1 MPTNVLLPKWGMG
14 MNDGTIVKWLKQE
27 GDPVEE
33 GDPLCEIESAKV
45 NADVE
50 APGAGT
56 LAQVVVPEGMTV
68 DTGSLLAVILAA
80 GEQAE
85 LPAPLSLR
93 VPASAASPAASAPV
107 SPAPAPGG
115 RRQVTP
121 IARRLARE
129 LGVDVDTVAGT
140 GPGGRVV
147 EGDVRAAAES
157 RGREEPGEPGVEVRE
172 VIKLSGLRATIA
184 RRMTES
190 GAAPTVTLT
199 HEADVTETVAIQRRL
214 VREWRP
220 HRIRPQ
226 YQDLVL
232 AATARALAEHP
243 GMNAHLVGGEI
254 RVLLDINLGFAVSVP
269 GGLIV
274 PVIRD
279 AGAKSALEIARE
291 VRRIMSREKA
301 NELHVDDMRGGT
313 FVVTNLGAVDVDA
326 FDPLLDPPMIGILG
340 VGRVVEKPA
349 VVDGEVVV
357 RSMCYLSL
365 TFDHRA
371 VDGYP
376 AGEFLRTVTRNLASP
391 DWMVDND

>member
-14 MNDGTIVKWLKQE
+14 MNDGTVVKWLKEE

-56 LAQVVVPEGMTV
+56 LARVVVPEGMTV

-93 VPASAASPAASAPV
+93 VPASAAPPAASAPV
-107 SPAPAPGG
+107 SPAAPAPAPGG

-147 EGDVRAAAES
+147 EDDVRAAAEA
-157 RGREEPGEPGVEVRE
+157 GEEAPGPGVSEI
-172 VIKLSGLRATIA
+172 IKLSGLRATIA

-243 GMNAHLVGGEI
+243 GMNAHLVGDEI
-254 RVLLDINLGFAVSVP
+254 RVLSDINLGFAVSVP

-274 PVIRD
+274 PVIQD
-279 AGAKSALEIARE
+279 AGAKSALEITRE

-313 FVVTNLGAVDVDA
+313 FVVTNLGAVGVDA

>member
-1 MPTNVLLPKWGMG
+1 M
-14 MNDGTIVKWLKQE
+14 
-27 GDPVEE
+27 
-33 GDPLCEIESAKV
+33 
-45 NADVE
+45 
-50 APGAGT
+50 
-56 LAQVVVPEGMTV
+56 
-68 DTGSLLAVILAA
+68 
-80 GEQAE
+80 
-85 LPAPLSLR
+85 
-93 VPASAASPAASAPV
+93 
-107 SPAPAPGG
+107 
-115 RRQVTP
+115 
-121 IARRLARE
+121 
-129 LGVDVDTVAGT
+129 
-140 GPGGRVV
+140 
-147 EGDVRAAAES
+147 
-157 RGREEPGEPGVEVRE
+157 
-172 VIKLSGLRATIA
+172 
-184 RRMTES
+184 
-190 GAAPTVTLT
+190 
-199 HEADVTETVAIQRRL
+199 QRRL

-243 GMNAHLVGGEI
+243 GMNAHLVGDEI
-254 RVLLDINLGFAVSVP
+254 RVLSDINLGFAVSVP

-291 VRRIMSREKA
+291 VRGIMSREKA

-313 FVVTNLGAVDVDA
+313 FVVTNLGAVGVDA

-357 RSMCYLSL
+357 RFMCYLSL

-391 DWMVDND
+391 DWMVDDD

>member
-14 MNDGTIVKWLKQE
+14 MNDGTVVKWLKQE

-56 LAQVVVPEGMTV
+56 LARVVVPEGMTV

-93 VPASAASPAASAPV
+93 VSASAASSAAAAPV
-107 SPAPAPGG
+107 SPAAPAPAPGG

-147 EGDVRAAAES
+147 EDDVRAAAEA
-157 RGREEPGEPGVEVRE
+157 GEEAPGPGVSEI
-172 VIKLSGLRATIA
+172 IKLSGLRATIA

-243 GMNAHLVGGEI
+243 GMNAHLVGDEI
-254 RVLLDINLGFAVSVP
+254 RVLSDINLGFAVSVP

-274 PVIRD
+274 PVIQD

-313 FVVTNLGAVDVDA
+313 FVVTNLGAVGVDA